1 MSKFQNLLRSA
12 VLAAIVIG
20 AAFLCGLRL
29 LEIQIADGSKY
40 LAMTQS
46 THTATQ
52 DIEAARGKIAD
63 STGKILNTNE
73 LNCSVKLQKAS
84 LESGTENEVIYRIL
98 TILMKHGDEWNET
111 LPITRTQPYQ
121 FEKDRDNAVDSLK
134 SRMKLGVYA
143 TVENCMNA
151 LYENYK
157 ISDQYEEPMRRC
169 IAGVRYEM
177 ELKGFNNNNPYE
189 LASGIS
195 SDTVLE
201 LKELSALMP
210 GMEISE
216 GWNRV
221 YLDGTTA
228 PHIRG
233 TVGAISADKYAELK
247 SAGYKLDDIIG
258 TSGIELALESTLRGE
273 RGTREITRNSD
284 GMMISDE
291 ITKDSA
297 GGEVR
302 NADDRLELP
311 EHGGA
316 DSAVPHGFPA
326 LPVLHHGDGREPPRQ
341 GYRGRLRSRAGRQGR
356 LSAGDGDAPELRY
369 KPARRGLRVRSER

>member
-157 ISDQYEEPMRRC
+157 ISDQYEEPMRRY

-189 LASGIS
+189 LASEIS

-258 TSGIELALESTLRGE
+258 TSGIELALELRCAA
-273 RGTREITRNSD
+273 
-284 GMMISDE
+284 
-291 ITKDSA
+291 SA
-297 GGEVR
+297 
-302 NADDRLELP
+302 A
-311 EHGGA
+311 
-316 DSAVPHGFPA
+316 
-326 LPVLHHGDGREPPRQ
+326 
-341 GYRGRLRSRAGRQGR
+341 
-356 LSAGDGDAPELRY
+356 
-369 KPARRGLRVRSER
+369 PAR

>member
-157 ISDQYEEPMRRC
+157 ISDQYEEPMRR
-169 IAGVRYEM
+169 
-177 ELKGFNNNNPYE
+177 
-189 LASGIS
+189 
-195 SDTVLE
+195 
-201 LKELSALMP
+201 LSLIH
-210 GMEISE
+210 ISE
-216 GWNRV
+216 
-221 YLDGTTA
+221 
-228 PHIRG
+228 P
-233 TVGAISADKYAELK
+233 
-247 SAGYKLDDIIG
+247 
-258 TSGIELALESTLRGE
+258 
-273 RGTREITRNSD
+273 TR
-284 GMMISDE
+284 
-291 ITKDSA
+291 
-297 GGEVR
+297 
-302 NADDRLELP
+302 P
-311 EHGGA
+311 
-316 DSAVPHGFPA
+316 
-326 LPVLHHGDGREPPRQ
+326 
-341 GYRGRLRSRAGRQGR
+341 Y
-356 LSAGDGDAPELRY
+356 
-369 KPARRGLRVRSER
+369 